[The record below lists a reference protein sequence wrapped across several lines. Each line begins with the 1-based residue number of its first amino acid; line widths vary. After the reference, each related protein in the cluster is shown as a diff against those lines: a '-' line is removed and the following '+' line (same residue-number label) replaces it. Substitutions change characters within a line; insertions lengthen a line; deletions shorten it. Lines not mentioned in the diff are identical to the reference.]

1 MRDKNSFTPDELELA
16 AEIISH
22 TIRRTTMELS
32 FLQRAVYS
40 LKTEPADEVETICSD
55 YEYLYY
61 NPKWVITM
69 YTKNKDKLRNAIIHT
84 VLHSLY
90 LHPSMTSEKDDV
102 FDTAADFSVFC
113 MMKSADL
120 LSEMSSVESDIDK
133 FIDKYKVSSTA
144 ELYELAE
151 SDVKAFGKM
160 FSIVS
165 KLKSDNHQ
173 MWYTRR
179 EKNQQNRLDA
189 PEISGDAAP
198 LEEAPEQK
206 GSDSSAAAAISEAEQ
221 SWSSLLSH
229 AKVSARSEGF
239 GSKHGNMFMEIKKP
253 DRFSRFSYLEYIRRF
268 AIQEVMSEDPDTFDL
283 MMYTWGMDNLGDTPI
298 IEFSET
304 REQCSATDIIIAID
318 MSGSCGGDIAVNFLR
333 QIYSLFEQMNIRS
346 SVNIHVVTFDTC
358 IISKKVIRSR
368 KDAYELIKNYKG
380 SGWGGTDFTCVF
392 NYADSF
398 SKENHGK
405 RLKGLFFFSDAMG
418 MFPGTKPSYRTTFF
432 IPENSSFGA
441 GPFWEPDVPD
451 WVEMVHYRD

>member
-1 MRDKNSFTPDELELA
+1 MRDNNSFTADELELSA
-16 AEIISH
+16 DIMSH
-22 TIRRTTMELS
+22 TIRRTAMELS

-61 NPKWVITM
+61 NPKWVISM

-90 LHPSMTSEKDDV
+90 LHPSMTSEKDDI

-113 MMKSADL
+113 MMKSAGLL
-120 LSEMSSVESDIDK
+120 LSMGSADSEIEK
-133 FIDKYKVSSTA
+133 FLDKYNVSSTA
-144 ELYELAE
+144 ELYDLAS
-151 SDVKAFGKM
+151 SDVKAFNKM
-160 FSIVS
+160 FSIVT
-165 KLKSDNHQ
+165 KLKSDDHQ

-179 EKNQQNRLDA
+179 EKNKQKPPEA
-189 PEISGDAAP
+189 PEISGGAVTEG
-198 LEEAPEQK
+198 EEAPVQQV
-206 GSDSSAAAAISEAEQ
+206 SAAAAAELSEAEQ
-221 SWSSLLSH
+221 NWTSLLTH

-239 GSKHGNMFMEIKKP
+239 GSQHGNMFMEMKKP
-253 DRFSRFSYLEYIRRF
+253 DRFSKFSYLEYIRRF
-268 AIQEVMSEDPDTFDL
+268 AMQEIMSEDPDTFDL

-304 REQCSATDIIIAID
+304 REQCSVTDIIIAID
-318 MSGSCGGDIAVNFLR
+318 MSGSCGGEIAANFLR

-368 KDAYELIKNYKG
+368 RDADELLKNYRG
-380 SGWGGTDFTCVF
+380 EGWGGTDFTCVF
-392 NYADSF
+392 NYAGDF
-398 SKENHGK
+398 SKQNHGK

-418 MFPGTKPSYRTTFF
+418 MFPAEKPRYRTTFF
-432 IPENSSFGA
+432 IPENSSFGS
-441 GPFWEPDVPD
+441 GPFWEPNVPD
-451 WVEMVHYRD
+451 WVEMVHYKD